1 MTITIVVGPPCSGKS
16 THAWAE
22 RGDDDVIVDFDRLA
36 QSLGS
41 MTPHDVSGDIA
52 QVAHAARFSA
62 IARALNVEAS
72 AWIIETS
79 PAPERVDLYAAAG
92 AEFVLLDP
100 GEQVCLDRAVEDGR
114 PDTTADV
121 IRAWYEDPPEL
132 PENTRHVEDV
142 SDRAA
147 SGRERVT
154 MTDRNPYGIPQ
165 AEKPEW
171 YRISDV
177 VRDEARGTSSADIW
191 VDDEIDPWWGISA
204 ATFRQELDAL
214 DVDHINLF
222 VNSPG
227 GSVYEAIDMMNNL
240 RRHKAHIT
248 ATVNGL
254 AASAASFL
262 IMAADEVVMA
272 PHSELMI
279 HDASTI
285 VWGNAEDMARTI
297 ADLNRISDNIASMYA
312 EKAGGEP
319 ADWRVRMI
327 AETWFTDREAVEA
340 GLADRVEGTARDD
353 VEDHFDLSR
362 FAHAGRSQAPAP
374 ESTSAVASLRERLI
388 RANISPADAV
398 LQVAARLVDRAPK
411 PPTPSED
418 STTTHNTKESD
429 HMDATTRQGFID
441 ALGITDADV
450 TDEAILAAT
459 REALA
464 EQPTAGA
471 STTTTAATAALPG
484 TVVIDSTQLAALQA
498 DAAAG
503 REAREEQ
510 NSARRAAV
518 LDKAIAE
525 GRIAPAN
532 RATFATLLATDEAG
546 TVAQIAELAP
556 VFSTTAKAYQ
566 GGAAEAG
573 DEGNLTYD
581 MVYGSPKTKGTTEQK
596 GA

>member
-1 MTITIVVGPPCSGKS
+1 VTVTIVVGPPCAGKS
-16 THAWAE
+16 TYIDDQHAP
-22 RGDDDVIVDFDRLA
+22 DDVVVDFDRLA
-36 QSLGS
+36 QALGS
-41 MTPHDVSGDIA
+41 STEHDPTDD
-52 QVAHAARFSA
+52 VARATHAARYSA
-62 IARALNVEAS
+62 IAQALEVDTDS
-72 AWIIETS
+72 WIVETS
-79 PAPERVDLYAAAG
+79 PTPDRVATYEAAG

-100 GEQVCLDRAVEDGR
+100 GEQVCLDRAVEDDR
-114 PDTTADV
+114 PEGTADV
-121 IRAWYEDPPEL
+121 IRAWYEDPPAL
-132 PENTRHVEDV
+132 PENTRRVDDV
-142 SDRAA
+142 SDRVAR
-147 SGRERVT
+147 GREGVT
-154 MTDRNPYGIPQ
+154 MTDRNPYGVPQ
-165 AEKPEW
+165 ARQRDW

-204 ATFRQELDAL
+204 ATFRQELNAL
-214 DVDHINLF
+214 DVDHINLY

-240 RRHKAHIT
+240 SRHKAHVT

-262 IMAADEVVMA
+262 ILGADEVVMA

-285 VWGNAEDMARTI
+285 VWGNAADMERGV
-297 ADLNRISDNIASMYA
+297 ADLNRISDNIAGMYA
-312 EKAGGEP
+312 DKAGGEA
-319 ADWRVRMI
+319 ADWRVLMR
-327 AETWFTDREAVEA
+327 AETWYTDREAVAA

-374 ESTSAVASLRERLI
+374 ETTDAVASLRERLI
-388 RANISPADAV
+388 RANVSPADAV

-418 STTTHNTKESD
+418 STTTHNQKGSD
-429 HMDATTRQGFID
+429 PMDATIRQGFID
-441 ALGITDADV
+441 ALGITDAAV

-464 EQPTAGA
+464 ESVEDTSTARP
-471 STTTTAATAALPG
+471 TAALPG
-484 TVVIDSTQLAALQA
+484 TTVIDSTVLASLQK

-503 REAREEQ
+503 REARDEQ
-510 NSARRAAV
+510 NKTRRAAI
-518 LDKAIAE
+518 LDKAIDE
-525 GRIAPAN
+525 GRMAPSN
-532 RATFATLLATDEAG
+532 RKTFAALLEADEAG
-546 TVAQIAELAP
+546 TVEQINALAP
-556 VFSTTAKAYQ
+556 VFNTEGKGYQ
-566 GGAAEAG
+566 GGVAEAG
-573 DEGNLTYD
+573 DEGPLTYD
-581 MVYGSPKTKGTTEQK
+581 MVYGSPKTKSTTEQK